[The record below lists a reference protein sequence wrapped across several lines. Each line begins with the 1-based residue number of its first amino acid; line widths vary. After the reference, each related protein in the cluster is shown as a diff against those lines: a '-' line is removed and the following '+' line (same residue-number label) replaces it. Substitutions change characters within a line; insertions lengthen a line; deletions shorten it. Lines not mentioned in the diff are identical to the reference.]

1 MGKTMEKKET
11 VHFYTLT
18 LNPAMDRTM
27 YFDTFKAGEL
37 NRATEPS
44 RLTPGSK
51 GINVSRFLRQM
62 GVSAPAYGFWGGEV
76 GEQMLR
82 MLRAEDIETRFVQT
96 HAETR
101 LNVKMIARDG
111 TGTEANESGGPISG
125 SECRVLLGAMT
136 DQAKRNRDAG
146 EKTFLFL
153 GGSIPQG
160 VEKDVYKSIV
170 EKQEKLGVC
179 TVLDCDGDALK
190 AGICARPY
198 LIKPNLAELCG
209 LVGEPELT
217 VEKAVE
223 KSVEI
228 YRKTGVRVLCT
239 MGGNGAF
246 YVGEEGV
253 YTVDTPHVTVR
264 GFTGAGD
271 TFLAAFIWRR
281 SAGDDIAAALA
292 CAAGAAG
299 AKVTLPG
306 STMPSPEQVRQYAA
320 DRKVTCLASFSDGA
334 PQTTGK

>member
-1 MGKTMEKKET
+1 MNQKET

-27 YFDTFKAGEL
+27 YFDTFAAGKL
-37 NRATEPS
+37 NRAAEPS
-44 RLTPGSK
+44 RQTPGSK

-62 GVSAPAYGFWGGEV
+62 GVCAPAYGFWGGEV

-96 HAETR
+96 NAETR

-111 TGTEANESGGPISG
+111 TGTEANESGGPITAV
-125 SECRVLLGAMT
+125 ECRVLLGAIA

-146 EKTFLFL
+146 ETTVLFL

-160 VEKDVYKSIV
+160 VEKDVYKSLV
-170 EKQEKLGVC
+170 EKMGKLGVIC
-179 TVLDCDGDALK
+179 VLDCDGDALK
-190 AGICARPY
+190 TGIEARPY
-198 LIKPNLAELCG
+198 LIKPNLAELCE
-209 LVGEPELT
+209 LVGERELS
-217 VEKAVE
+217 VDSAVE

-246 YVGEEGV
+246 YVGDEGV
-253 YTVDTPHVTVR
+253 YTVDAPHVTVR

-271 TFLAAFIWRR
+271 TFLAAFLWRR
-281 SAGDDIAAALA
+281 FCGDDISRCLA
-292 CAAGAAG
+292 TAAGAAG

-306 STMPSPEQVRQYAA
+306 STMPTKDAVRTYAA
-320 DRKVTCLASFSDGA
+320 ERRTVCLSEGNGDRRANANK
-334 PQTTGK
+334 